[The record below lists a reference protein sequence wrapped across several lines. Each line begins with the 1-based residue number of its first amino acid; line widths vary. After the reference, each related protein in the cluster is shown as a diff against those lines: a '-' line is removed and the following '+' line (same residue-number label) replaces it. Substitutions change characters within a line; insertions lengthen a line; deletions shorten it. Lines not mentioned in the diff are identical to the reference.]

1 MRLFCC
7 GLYDTDTHMYPCGLL
22 INKDDGLY
30 VLAMSINAVV
40 FVDIYNS
47 FFVHLSWY
55 LVRLLKLKF
64 RVVVF

>member
-1 MRLFCC
+1 
-7 GLYDTDTHMYPCGLL
+7 MYPCGLL